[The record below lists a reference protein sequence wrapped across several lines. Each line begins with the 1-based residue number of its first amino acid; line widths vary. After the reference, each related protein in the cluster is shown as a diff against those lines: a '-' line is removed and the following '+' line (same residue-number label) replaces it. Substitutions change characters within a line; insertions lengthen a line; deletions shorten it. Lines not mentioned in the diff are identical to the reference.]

1 MRIRAGHLAGTAA
14 LALVL
19 ALAAGCRAV
28 RSGASAPREPL
39 RIGTVADAPPLAFR
53 QGRRWSG
60 IEADLGR
67 AFADRLGLRPVFVA
81 LPPDQLVPSLLTGKV
96 DVLMAGL
103 TVTEER
109 RVQIDFAA
117 PYLVVGQG
125 ALVRKIEAPA
135 FTTDIK
141 VRSAPVRVA
150 VVEGS
155 AGDSLVARY
164 FPNARRTGY
173 SSRDL
178 AVQAMLQNEA
188 DMVVHDAPALWW
200 SALRHPDDLA
210 MAPALFVREEIA
222 WGFRRG
228 SVRLRESANDA
239 FADWQRDGTLEA
251 ILRRWIPFSR

>member
-1 MRIRAGHLAGTAA
+1 MRIRAGHLAEAA
-14 LALVL
+14 VL
-19 ALAAGCRAV
+19 ALLLALSGGCRAIG
-28 RSGASAPREPL
+28 RDSAPREPL
-39 RIGTVADAPPLAFR
+39 RIGTLADAPPLAFR

-81 LPPDQLVPSLLTGKV
+81 LPPEQLVPALLTGKV

-103 TVTEER
+103 TVSEER

-135 FTTDIK
+135 FNTDIK
-141 VRSAPVRVA
+141 VRSAPARVA
-150 VVEGS
+150 VVEDS
-155 AGDSLVARY
+155 AGDRLVARY
-164 FPNARRTGY
+164 FPNARRTAHP
-173 SSRDL
+173 SCESAVL
-178 AVQAMLQNEA
+178 ALLHNQA

-200 SALRHPDDLA
+200 SALRHPDHLA
-210 MAPALFVREEIA
+210 MAPALFAREEIA

-239 FADWQRDGTLEA
+239 LADWQRDGSLEA
-251 ILRRWIPFSR
+251 ILRRWIPLSR